1 MLASD
6 NELFDLVKKELCVG
20 WHFNAVQAATRQARI
35 AQANAILEHAHIEG
49 LGQHVASIDAF
60 AFHDWERREPGITRD
75 PDWLKSMLRDNP
87 ECRVQSKSP
96 NTTVSFAGLEKP
108 ETGNRK
114 PECKV
119 EAASPPLNHR
129 STPLHSGL
137 RSQASA
143 LSSALSAAS

>member
-1 MLASD
+1 MLLDSD

-35 AQANAILEHAHIEG
+35 AQANAVLEHAHIEG

-96 NTTVSFAGLEKP
+96 KTQVSFTGLNYQ
-108 ETGNRK
+108 GAR
-114 PECKV
+114 
-119 EAASPPLNHR
+119 
-129 STPLHSGL
+129 TP
-137 RSQASA
+137 
-143 LSSALSAAS
+143 SSATSETRHTSHVTRHSSDSLS

>member
-35 AQANAILEHAHIEG
+35 AQANAVLEHAHIEG

-75 PDWLKSMLRDNP
+75 KDWLESLLRDNP

-96 NTTVSFAGLEKP
+96 NTTVSFACLRKP
-108 ETGNRK
+108 ETGDRK
-114 PECKV
+114 SESNQGARTPPS
-119 EAASPPLNHR
+119 ATPQSTAS
-129 STPLHSGL
+129 HSGL

-143 LSSALSAAS
+143 LSSAS